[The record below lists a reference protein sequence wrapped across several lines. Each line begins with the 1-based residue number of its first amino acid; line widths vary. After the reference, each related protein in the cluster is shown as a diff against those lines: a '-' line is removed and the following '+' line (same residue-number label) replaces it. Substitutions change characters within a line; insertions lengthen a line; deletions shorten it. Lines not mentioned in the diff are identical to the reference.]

1 MIKSMTSFGRAQS
14 EENSILNFSIEM
26 KSVNH
31 RYLDIN
37 IRMPKAMISL
47 EEKIRNMIS
56 KRLNR
61 GKVDVFINYKNYGNS
76 TAEPVLNINLAKAYF
91 ECLKEIQNEL
101 HTIDDITTTKIARFP
116 DVITVVEKEENLD
129 DILNEISP
137 LINNALDL
145 MEEMRIREGE
155 KLKED
160 ILIKIE
166 HIYNMVVEIEKLADT
181 IPLNYKKKLEE
192 RLSELLTDVEID
204 ESRIALEVAILSD
217 KSAVDEEI
225 TRLKSHLSQFKD
237 TLELDEAIGRKLD
250 FIIQE
255 MNREAN
261 TIASKSIDINMTNY
275 VIEIKNTIEKIR
287 EQVQRKMGIKL
298 INIGFGNIVSANR
311 LVAIVSP
318 ESAPIKRIIQEAR
331 DRGML
336 IDATYGRRTRSVII
350 TDSDHIILSAVQP
363 ETVAH
368 RLSAKDD
375 IVDEEEE

>member
-91 ECLKEIQNEL
+91 DCLKEIENEL

-137 LINNALDL
+137 LINNALEL
-145 MEEMRIREGE
+145 MEQMRIREGE

-192 RLSELLTDVEID
+192 RLGELLTEVEID

-217 KSAVDEEI
+217 KSAIDEEI

-261 TIASKSIDINMTNY
+261 TIASKSTDLEITNKVIDI
-275 VIEIKNTIEKIR
+275 KNIIEKIR
-287 EQVQRKMGIKL
+287 EQVQ
-298 INIGFGNIVSANR
+298 NI
-311 LVAIVSP
+311 
-318 ESAPIKRIIQEAR
+318 E
-331 DRGML
+331 
-336 IDATYGRRTRSVII
+336 
-350 TDSDHIILSAVQP
+350 
-363 ETVAH
+363 
-368 RLSAKDD
+368 
-375 IVDEEEE
+375 

>member
-1 MIKSMTSFGRAQS
+1 
-14 EENSILNFSIEM
+14 
-26 KSVNH
+26 
-31 RYLDIN
+31 
-37 IRMPKAMISL
+37 
-47 EEKIRNMIS
+47 MIS

-91 ECLKEIQNEL
+91 DCLKEIENEL

-137 LINNALDL
+137 LINNALEL
-145 MEEMRIREGE
+145 MEQMRIREGE

-192 RLSELLTDVEID
+192 RLGELLTEVEID

-217 KSAVDEEI
+217 KSAIDEEI

-287 EQVQRKMGIKL
+287 EQVQ
-298 INIGFGNIVSANR
+298 NI
-311 LVAIVSP
+311 
-318 ESAPIKRIIQEAR
+318 E
-331 DRGML
+331 
-336 IDATYGRRTRSVII
+336 
-350 TDSDHIILSAVQP
+350 
-363 ETVAH
+363 
-368 RLSAKDD
+368 
-375 IVDEEEE
+375 

>member
-91 ECLKEIQNEL
+91 DCLKEIENEL

-137 LINNALDL
+137 LINNALEL
-145 MEEMRIREGE
+145 MEQMRIREGE

-192 RLSELLTDVEID
+192 RLGELLTEVEID

-217 KSAVDEEI
+217 KSAIDEEI

-275 VIEIKNTIEKIR
+275 VIEMKNTIEKIR
-287 EQVQRKMGIKL
+287 EQVQ
-298 INIGFGNIVSANR
+298 NI
-311 LVAIVSP
+311 
-318 ESAPIKRIIQEAR
+318 E
-331 DRGML
+331 
-336 IDATYGRRTRSVII
+336 
-350 TDSDHIILSAVQP
+350 
-363 ETVAH
+363 
-368 RLSAKDD
+368 
-375 IVDEEEE
+375 